1 MENDTKNKTKCEE
14 KLYRAQDPEG
24 HGKNNNTE
32 NRTEQGNTRLKNE
45 KLSGTTVA

>member
-32 NRTEQGNTRLKNE
+32 THNQFQPNKVEKN
-45 KLSGTTVA
+45 